1 MGGAA
6 GRRVTGDAASLRR
19 IHRRAIV
26 FTTLSAVAI
35 SFYDWR
41 AAVSLTIAAAVVV
54 FSVLVLE
61 KLTDRLVL
69 AQEKSGSRRVIPFL
83 LVTAASVL
91 LLGVAAFR
99 WKDFSLVGGAI
110 GISVA
115 VVAVLLEGFARE
127 ERQGE

>member
-1 MGGAA
+1 M
-6 GRRVTGDAASLRR
+6 TGDAAAIRR
-19 IHRRAIV
+19 IQRRAIA
-26 FTTLSAVAI
+26 FTTLSAVAVC
-35 SFYDWR
+35 FWDWR

-69 AQEKSGSRRVIPFL
+69 PQAKSGLRRLVPFL

-99 WKDFSLVGGAI
+99 WKDFSLAGGAI

-115 VVAVLLEGFARE
+115 VAAVVAEGFVRE
-127 ERQGE
+127 EKRGE

>member
-1 MGGAA
+1 M
-6 GRRVTGDAASLRR
+6 TPDAAALRR

-26 FTTLSAVAI
+26 FTTLSAAAT

-41 AAVSLTIAAAVVV
+41 VALSLTIAAAVVV

-61 KLTDRLVL
+61 KLTERLVPPQ
-69 AQEKSGSRRVIPFL
+69 AKSGFRRLAPFL

-99 WKDFSLVGGAI
+99 WKDFSLLGGAI

-115 VVAVLLEGFARE
+115 VAAVVSAGFVRE
-127 ERQGE
+127 ESQGE

>member
-1 MGGAA
+1 MRADSAA
-6 GRRVTGDAASLRR
+6 FRR
-19 IHRRAIV
+19 IHRRAIL
-26 FTTLSAVAI
+26 FTSLSAVVT

-41 AAVSLTIAAAVVV
+41 VAASLTIAAAVVV

-61 KLTDRLVL
+61 KLTERLVL
-69 AQEKSGSRRVIPFL
+69 PQAKSGFRMLVPFL

-115 VVAVLLEGFARE
+115 VAAVVSEGFVRE

>member
-1 MGGAA
+1 M
-6 GRRVTGDAASLRR
+6 TGDAAALRR
-19 IHRRAIV
+19 IHRRALV
-26 FTTLSAVAI
+26 FTTLSAVAV
-35 SFYDWR
+35 SFWDWR

-69 AQEKSGSRRVIPFL
+69 PQARSGFRRLVPFL

-99 WKDFSLVGGAI
+99 WKDFSLAGGAV

-115 VVAVLLEGFARE
+115 VAAVVAEGFVRE
-127 ERQGE
+127 ERRGE

>member
-1 MGGAA
+1 M
-6 GRRVTGDAASLRR
+6 
-19 IHRRAIV
+19 
-26 FTTLSAVAI
+26 FTTLSAVAV
-35 SFYDWR
+35 SFWDWR

-69 AQEKSGSRRVIPFL
+69 PQARSGFRRLVPFL

-99 WKDFSLVGGAI
+99 WKDFSLAGGAV

-115 VVAVLLEGFARE
+115 VAAVVAEGFVRE
-127 ERQGE
+127 ERRGE

>member
-1 MGGAA
+1 MSADAGA
-6 GRRVTGDAASLRR
+6 LRR
-19 IHRRAIV
+19 IHRRALV
-26 FTTLSAVAI
+26 FTTLSAAAT
-35 SFYDWR
+35 SFFDRR

-69 AQEKSGSRRVIPFL
+69 PQAKTGFRRVVPFL

-99 WKDFSLVGGAI
+99 WKDFSLAGGAI
-110 GISVA
+110 GIAVA
-115 VVAVLLEGFARE
+115 VAAIVSEGFVRG

>member
-1 MGGAA
+1 MRGDTAA
-6 GRRVTGDAASLRR
+6 LRR
-19 IHRRAIV
+19 IHRRAV
-26 FTTLSAVAI
+26 LFTTLSAVAV
-35 SFYDWR
+35 SFRDWR

-69 AQEKSGSRRVIPFL
+69 PQARSGFRRLVPFL

-99 WKDFSLVGGAI
+99 WKDFSLAGGAI

-115 VVAVLLEGFARE
+115 VAAVVAEGFVRE
-127 ERQGE
+127 ERRGE

>member
-1 MGGAA
+1 M
-6 GRRVTGDAASLRR
+6 TGDAAALRR
-19 IHRRAIV
+19 IHRRAIA
-26 FTTLSAVAI
+26 FTTLSALAVC
-35 SFYDWR
+35 FWDWR

-69 AQEKSGSRRVIPFL
+69 PQARSGFRRLVPFL

-99 WKDFSLVGGAI
+99 WKDFSLAGGAI
-110 GISVA
+110 GISA
-115 VVAVLLEGFARE
+115 VVAAVVVEGFVREAR
-127 ERQGE
+127 RGE